1 MEGRIED
8 RREREEG
15 GRTNPFKDCFLYKM
29 SQNFISNRPAI
40 LKPCLSLWK
49 CCYFFLLFKF
59 NLK

>member
-15 GRTNPFKDCFLYKM
+15 GRTNPFKDCFHYKM

-49 CCYFFLLFKF
+49 CCYFLLFKF